1 MAKRLESTL
10 FNMLASLVLI
20 SITMS
25 AALALVYLKTKEP
38 IETAA
43 MKKELEAMSQVLP
56 PFDSDPQANMFEENG
71 VVVYPVNQQDEL
83 VGYAIKTY
91 TENGFGGRIELMAGF
106 LPDGTISGVSVLQHK
121 ETPGLGTKMTDP
133 GFKEQFTGKN
143 PGDFTLKVKK
153 DGGMVDAIT
162 AATISSRAYCDAL
175 QRAYNVLMQ
184 NTDAVSGATTETY
197 E

>member
-10 FNMLASLVLI
+10 FNMFASLVLI

>member
-1 MAKRLESTL
+1 
-10 FNMLASLVLI
+10 MLASLVLI

-25 AALALVYLKTKEP
+25 AALAFVYLKTKEP
-38 IETAA
+38 IEAAA

-56 PFDSDPQANMFEENG
+56 PFDSDPQANMFELNG

-91 TENGFGGRIELMAGF
+91 TDNGFGGRIELMAGF

-133 GFKEQFTGKN
+133 DFKEQFVGKN
-143 PGDFTLKVKK
+143 PEDFTLKVKK

-175 QRAYNVLMQ
+175 QRAYTVLMQ